1 MSVSFVNEA
10 ILLSFGIPDINGG
23 EKICI
28 RLRPHFDKGAFMP
41 EHDIIGTMLHEVSY
55 QAD

>member
-1 MSVSFVNEA
+1 MGVSFVNEA
-10 ILLSFGIPDINGG
+10 ILLSFCIPDINGG

-41 EHDIIGTMLHEVSY
+41 EHDIIGTMLHEVSS